1 VKAPDS
7 EVMVLHTLT
16 ADPDCGGRG
25 CGRAFVAFYEDCA
38 RRHGCLRLRMD
49 TNAINVRA
57 RAIYRRLGCREADIV
72 DCTFNGI
79 PGVRLVCLEKELT
92 PAQ

>member
-1 VKAPDS
+1 MKAPDS

-38 RRHGCLRLRMD
+38 RS

>member
-1 VKAPDS
+1 
-7 EVMVLHTLT
+7 MVLHPLT

-25 CGRAFVAFYEDCA
+25 CVRAFVAFYEDYA